1 MDVSSLVF
9 FGSLFLFVS
18 AGFLAIYWLMV
29 RPANPVEAR
38 LKEIN
43 PRAAEESPSQPVAT
57 LFVERV
63 AKRLDQLTP
72 TPSPRNVRR
81 LRRRLIQAG
90 YFDENAVTVY
100 RVIRLVAAL
109 LFPLGTFFFLTFIIG
124 RPVDFATM
132 GLTLTAVAYGLFLPS
147 FFLSRMISNRKARIR
162 RALPDALDLMVVCVE
177 AGLGLNAA
185 LQRVGREME
194 LVEPDLSEEMAIT
207 NREIRAGKPRDEALR
222 NLGDRTGVDD
232 VKSLVAMLVQTDRF
246 GTSIADSLRVF
257 ADSMRTKRRQRVEE
271 LVAKAAI
278 KLIFPLLLF
287 IFPALL
293 IVLMGPALI
302 RIWDLLGAVNSQ

>member
-1 MDVSSLVF
+1 MDSNALFFFSALFGTVVSIGIAAYF
-9 FGSLFLFVS
+9 FF
-18 AGFLAIYWLMV
+18 V
-29 RPANPVEAR
+29 RPVNPVETR
-38 LKEIN
+38 LREIN
-43 PRAAEESPSQPVAT
+43 PRAVEEAAPPNVSTVV
-57 LFVERV
+57 VERI
-63 AKRLDQLTP
+63 AKPLAQFVP
-72 TPSPRNVRR
+72 QPSPRNLRR

-90 YFDENAVTVY
+90 YYGENAATIY
-100 RVIRLVAAL
+100 RAIQLISMLVL
-109 LFPLGTFFFLTFIIG
+109 PTLVFFFLTVIL
-124 RPVDFATM
+124 RKPVDTGTI
-132 GLTLTAVAYGLFLPS
+132 GLTIVALGYGGFMPS
-147 FFLSRMISNRKARIR
+147 FMLSRQITKRKNRIT

-185 LQRVGREME
+185 LHRVGREME
-194 LVEPDLSEEMAIT
+194 LVEPNLSGELAIT

-257 ADSMRTKRRQRVEE
+257 ADSMRTKRRQRAEE
-271 LVAKAAI
+271 MVAKATI

-302 RIWDLLGAVNSQ
+302 KIYDLFGFISQ

>member
-1 MDVSSLVF
+1 MDASTLLF
-9 FGSLFLFVS
+9 FGTVAGAVGS
-18 AGFLAIYWLMV
+18 AVMAFYWLWA
-29 RPANPVEAR
+29 RPTSQVETR
-38 LKEIN
+38 LREIN
-43 PRAAEESPSQPVAT
+43 PRLVEDAAPQTVSNAI
-57 LFVERV
+57 VERV
-63 AKRLDQLTP
+63 AKRLDKLTP

-81 LRRRLIQAG
+81 LRRRMMAAG
-90 YFDENAVTVY
+90 YTDESAVTVF
-100 RVIRLVAAL
+100 RVVRLICMVCFPLLTFFL
-109 LFPLGTFFFLTFIIG
+109 LFVVLRLPIGTGTIGLMLVSIYAGVFI
-124 RPVDFATM
+124 
-132 GLTLTAVAYGLFLPS
+132 PS
-147 FFLSRMISNRKARIR
+147 FAVSRMISNRKGRIM

-194 LVEPDLSEEMAIT
+194 LVEPDLSGELAIT

-257 ADSMRTKRRQRVEE
+257 ADSMRTKRRQRAEE

-278 KLIFPLLLF
+278 KLIFPLLLC
-287 IFPALL
+287 IFPALF

-302 RIWDLLGAVNSQ
+302 QIFKLFGAIEQ

>member
-1 MDVSSLVF
+1 MDSNALFFFSALFGAVVSIGIAAYF
-9 FGSLFLFVS
+9 FF
-18 AGFLAIYWLMV
+18 V
-29 RPANPVEAR
+29 RPANPVETR
-38 LKEIN
+38 LREIN
-43 PRAAEESPSQPVAT
+43 PRAVEEAAPPNVSTVV
-57 LFVERV
+57 VERI
-63 AKRLDQLTP
+63 AKPLAQFVP
-72 TPSPRNVRR
+72 QPSPRNLRR

-90 YFDENAVTVY
+90 YYNENATTIY
-100 RVIRLVAAL
+100 RAIQLISMLVL
-109 LFPLGTFFFLTFIIG
+109 PTLVFFFLTIIL
-124 RPVDFATM
+124 RKPVDTGTI
-132 GLTLTAVAYGLFLPS
+132 GLTIVGLGYGGFMPS
-147 FFLSRMISNRKARIR
+147 FMLSRQITKRKGRIT

-185 LQRVGREME
+185 LHRVGREME
-194 LVEPDLSEEMAIT
+194 LVEPNLSGELAVT

-257 ADSMRTKRRQRVEE
+257 ADSMRTKRRQRAEE
-271 LVAKAAI
+271 MVAKATI

-302 RIWDLLGAVNSQ
+302 KIYDLFGFISQ